1 MGAATLAPAT
11 LQAPATLAP
20 GDPSELGQLRWR
32 CRRGMKELDIL
43 LARYV
48 DERFA
53 RASAC
58 EQDAFRQLLEA
69 QDTELYAYFL
79 GSLAP
84 PAKFAALV
92 GQITATP
99 PVAEGAAPRGC

>member
-1 MGAATLAPAT
+1 MGAPPLPA
-11 LQAPATLAP
+11 
-20 GDPSELGQLRWR
+20 GDPAELGQLRWR

-48 DERFA
+48 QERFIGA
-53 RASAC
+53 APC

-69 QDTELYAYFL
+69 QDTDLYAYCL

-84 PAKFAALV
+84 PAKFAALI
-92 GQITATP
+92 GQITAAP
-99 PVAEGAAPRGC
+99 PAADGAATRRC